1 MSEIRD
7 WLKILTYI
15 VIGALVLW
23 LVDEWIN
30 NGEIARIVIREI
42 RAIF

>member
-15 VIGALVLW
+15 MIGGLVLW